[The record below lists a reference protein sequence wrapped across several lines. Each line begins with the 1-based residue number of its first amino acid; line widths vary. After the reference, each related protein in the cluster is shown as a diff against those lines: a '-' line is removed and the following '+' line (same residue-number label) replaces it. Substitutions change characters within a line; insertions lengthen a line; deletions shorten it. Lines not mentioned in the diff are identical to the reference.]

1 MNAKKFSD
9 AMSELDSK
17 YVDEALSY
25 SAGVRRPHHYSRV
38 SVALV
43 AAILAIFLMGAG
55 VASVFGTKII
65 EFFTSHTESGFDLGV
80 TIKKIPMDD
89 FSEDIREIGDTI
101 EQQFKN
107 YQAYD
112 SWYPGEWQTTFSTR
126 NKTCEYIGFDKLK
139 QIDWDFDEQ
148 ITTLSIWGNE
158 QGQILS
164 LTLETF
170 YAINDMNVQFFSE
183 IYTENYDEEI
193 IMRYRSPK
201 GVEFEESFY
210 TTNSNKQCHIISSS
224 ALESGYMGLEGF
236 IVDEGVLYSLNIA
249 YRENDST
256 QAMELM
262 HQWAN
267 LF

>member
-1 MNAKKFSD
+1 
-9 AMSELDSK
+9 
-17 YVDEALSY
+17 
-25 SAGVRRPHHYSRV
+25 
-38 SVALV
+38 
-43 AAILAIFLMGAG
+43 
-55 VASVFGTKII
+55 
-65 EFFTSHTESGFDLGV
+65 
-80 TIKKIPMDD
+80 
-89 FSEDIREIGDTI
+89 
-101 EQQFKN
+101 
-107 YQAYD
+107 
-112 SWYPGEWQTTFSTR
+112 
-126 NKTCEYIGFDKLK
+126 
-139 QIDWDFDEQ
+139 
-148 ITTLSIWGNE
+148 
-158 QGQILS
+158 
-164 LTLETF
+164 
-170 YAINDMNVQFFSE
+170 MNVQFFSE